1 MNFTNIPLK
10 TSYDSGED
18 DLVWDFYVPTLQM
31 AVRYDRIA
39 GFFSSSSMAVSARGM
54 QGFIQNNGHMRLVTC
69 PRLSAEDVEIVER
82 ASASIDDILLK
93 NFITDYESIET
104 EFQRDH
110 VKALGWMIA
119 NGLLEIKIAVIRK
132 NGRLCSD
139 KEIIESGIMHQKVG
153 ILYDSD
159 GNIISFSGSNNESA
173 SGWYSN
179 VEEFKVFKSW
189 EFGNVFVDKYIKP
202 DQQKFIG
209 FWEGKRDDVTVI
221 DVPDAIHESLIEIS
235 KGFNAENI
243 ALDRYYQVQR
253 KRRKA
258 EKEELKLFFYQQ
270 NAVKKWNDNGRMLLL
285 EMATGCGK
293 TRTSI
298 GCVKQVLDEK
308 KPVLVVIA
316 CPMKNLSEQ
325 WKEDIE
331 KLDVSYDAGIVING
345 DVTNWKI
352 LLSRSIN
359 KLSVGRY
366 KSLIV
371 FTTHGICS
379 DKKFIDC
386 IKGLNKS
393 IITFLIGDEVHGM
406 GSAEN
411 RKGLLDLYQ
420 YRIGCSATP
429 SRWFDDY
436 GSQIIQDYFGGDS
449 FKFTIHDALVTHNP
463 YTNKPYLVNFTY
475 HAKFVG
481 MTEDELDEYQK
492 LTNKIKKLS
501 SYGDKEHY
509 NEALQNM
516 LFKRADL
523 EKTAENKYAALE
535 NILDEIMAGE
545 SIDDTII
552 FVAPQQMDRVMQIL
566 KAKGITFH
574 RYTQEQG
581 TTPLEK
587 YGGVS
592 ERKDIENHF
601 KNKDFQVLLAV
612 KCLDEGIDI
621 PSADRAIIMASSTNP
636 REYVQRTG
644 RIIRQAPGK
653 YRANLYDIILKP
665 DLGAFGSDEMAALEK
680 QIFEKEMVRAK
691 DLARD
696 SINSSNVYRQ
706 VTQML
711 REVLK

>member
-1 MNFTNIPLK
+1 MNFRDIPLK

-31 AVRYDRIA
+31 ANRYDRIA
-39 GFFSSSSMAVSARGM
+39 GFFSSSSLAISARGL
-54 QGFIQNNGHMRLVTC
+54 QPFIKNNGHMRLITC
-69 PRLSAEDVEIVER
+69 PRLISKDVDMIER
-82 ASASIDDILLK
+82 SSQSLNDVLIK
-93 NFITDYESIET
+93 NFVIDLDSIESQ
-104 EFQRDH
+104 FQMDH

-119 NGLLEIKIAVIRK
+119 NGLLEIKIAVVKRK
-132 NGRLCSD
+132 GRLCTAD
-139 KEIIESGIMHQKVG
+139 EINESGIMHQKVG
-153 ILYDSD
+153 ILYDQD
-159 GNIISFSGSNNESA
+159 GNIITFSGSNNESA

-179 VEEFKVFKSW
+179 IEEFKVFTNW
-189 EFGNVFVDKYIKP
+189 EFGEKFVEKYIKP
-202 DQQKFIG
+202 DRDKFDA
-209 FWEGKRDDVTVI
+209 FWMGTREDVAIV
-221 DVPDAIHESLIEIS
+221 DVPNAIRDKLIEIS
-235 KGFNAENI
+235 RDFKSENI
-243 ALDRYYQVQR
+243 ALEKYYKGTPR
-253 KRRKA
+253 KKKSS
-258 EKEELKLFFYQQ
+258 KEELRLFFYQQ
-270 NAVKKWNDNGRMLLL
+270 NAVKKWEENSRQLLL

-298 GCVKQVLDEK
+298 GCIKKVLDEGCST
-308 KPVLVVIA
+308 LVIIA

-331 KLDVSYDAGIVING
+331 KLDVDYDRGLVING
-345 DVTNWKI
+345 DVTHWKI
-352 LLSRSIN
+352 ALSRNIN

-366 KSLIV
+366 KSLII

-379 DKKFIDC
+379 DLKFINC
-386 IKGLNKS
+386 INSLNKNVK
-393 IITFLIGDEVHGM
+393 TLFIGDEVHGM
-406 GSAEN
+406 GSMEN
-411 RKGLLDLYQ
+411 RKGLLDKYD

-436 GSQIIQDYFGGDS
+436 GSQLIMDYFGGDS
-449 FKFTIHDALVTHNP
+449 FEFTIHDALVTHNP
-463 YTNKPYLVNFTY
+463 YTNKPYLVNYSY

-481 MTEDELDEYQK
+481 MTENELEDYQK
-492 LTNKIKKLS
+492 LTNKIKRLS
-501 SYGDKEHY
+501 AYGDKEHD
-509 NEALQNM
+509 NDALQNM

-535 NILDEIMAGE
+535 LILDEIMAE
-545 SIDDTII
+545 EPLDDTII
-552 FVAPQQMDRVMQIL
+552 FVAPQQMDRVMGIL
-566 KAKGITFH
+566 RDRNISYH

-581 TTPLEK
+581 TVPMER

-601 KNKDFQVLLAV
+601 KKKDFQVLLAV

-621 PSADRAIIMASSTNP
+621 PTADRAIIMASSTNP

-665 DLGAFGSDEMAALEK
+665 DLGAFASDEMAALEK
-680 QIFEKEMVRAK
+680 QIFEKEMVRVK
-691 DLARD
+691 DLAKD
-696 SINSSNVYRQ
+696 SIDNSKVYRQ

-711 REVLK
+711 REVLS